1 MAEVK
6 VYTWQGKDA
15 GTMTVP
21 DALFA
26 VPVNPNVIHDVIVA
40 QDANS
45 RVVLA
50 HTKDRSEV
58 SGGGKKPWKQ
68 KGTGRARH
76 GSSRSPIW
84 VGGGV
89 THGPLAER
97 NFSVK
102 LNKKTK
108 RSALAM
114 VLSDKIQDGAFIA
127 VEDFGFPE
135 SKTKF
140 AAEMRKAL
148 PGAEGTALV
157 VVSKDEL
164 AAKRAVRNLPKTAII
179 NAQSLNV
186 RDAAKYR
193 TIVASKAAIAA
204 MIQTFTA

>member
-1 MAEVK
+1 MAQVK
-6 VYTWQGKDA
+6 VYNWQGKDA

-26 VPVNPNVIHDVIVA
+26 VAVNPNVIHDVIVA

-45 RVVLA
+45 RVILS
-50 HTKDRSEV
+50 HTKDRSQV

-84 VGGGV
+84 IGGGV

-97 NFSVK
+97 NFSQKV
-102 LNKKTK
+102 NKKTK
-108 RSALAM
+108 RNALAM
-114 VLSDKIQDGAFIA
+114 VLSDKLQDGAFVA
-127 VEDFGFPE
+127 VEDFAFPE
-135 SKTKF
+135 GKTKF

-148 PGAEGTALV
+148 PGADGSALV
-157 VVSKDEL
+157 IVSKEDV
-164 AAKRAVRNLPKTAII
+164 AAKRAVRNLPRTTVIHAH
-179 NAQSLNV
+179 SVNV

-193 TIVASKAAIAA
+193 TILASKAAIET

>member
-6 VYTWQGKDA
+6 IYNWKGEDA
-15 GTMTVP
+15 GMITLP

-26 VPVNPNVIHDVIVA
+26 VAPKANLVHEAIMA
-40 QDANS
+40 QEANN

-50 HTKDRSEV
+50 HTKDRSQV

-102 LNKKTK
+102 LNKKMK
-108 RSALAM
+108 RTALAM
-114 VLSDKIQDGAFIA
+114 VLTDKVQDGNFIA
-127 VEDFGFPE
+127 VEDFVLPE
-135 SKTKF
+135 AKTKF
-140 AAEMRKAL
+140 AAQMRNAL
-148 PGAEGTALV
+148 PGARKSALIIV
-157 VVSKDEL
+157 TPEDVIMKR
-164 AAKRAVRNLPKTAII
+164 AAKNLPKTTTIHAH
-179 NAQSLNV
+179 SLNV
-186 RDAAKYR
+186 RDAAKFR

-204 MIQTFTA
+204 LAHTFSA

>member
-6 VYTWQGKDA
+6 VYNWQGKDA
-15 GTMTVP
+15 GTMMVP

-26 VPVNPNVIHDVIVA
+26 VAANPNVIHDVIVA

-50 HTKDRSEV
+50 HVKDRSEV

-89 THGPLAER
+89 THGPQANR
-97 NFSVK
+97 NFETK

-108 RSALAM
+108 RAALAM
-114 VLSDKIQDGAFIA
+114 VLSDKLQDGAFVA
-127 VEDFGFPE
+127 VEDFSFPE
-135 SKTKF
+135 AKTKF
-140 AAEMRKAL
+140 AAAMRKAL
-148 PGAEGTALV
+148 PGAEGSALLV
-157 VVSKDEL
+157 LTKEDAV
-164 AAKRAVRNLPKTAII
+164 ARRAMRNLPKTGVILAH
-179 NAQSLNV
+179 SLNV

-193 TIVASKAAIAA
+193 TIVASKAAIAT

>member
-6 VYTWQGKDA
+6 VYNWQGKDA

-26 VPVNPNVIHDVIVA
+26 VAVNPNVVHDVIVA

-45 RVVLA
+45 RVILS
-50 HTKDRSEV
+50 HTKDRSQV

-84 VGGGV
+84 IGGGV

-97 NFSVK
+97 NFSQKV
-102 LNKKTK
+102 NKKTK
-108 RSALAM
+108 RTALAM
-114 VLSDKIQDGAFIA
+114 VLSDKLQDGAFIA
-127 VEDFGFPE
+127 VEDFAFPE
-135 SKTKF
+135 GRTKF

-148 PGAEGTALV
+148 PGSGGSALV
-157 VVSKDEL
+157 IVSKEDV
-164 AAKRAVRNLPKTAII
+164 AAKRAVRNLPKTTVIHAH
-179 NAQSLNV
+179 SMNV

-193 TIVASKAAIAA
+193 TILASKAAIAT

>member
-6 VYTWQGKDA
+6 LYTWEGKET
-15 GTMTVP
+15 GTMSLP

-26 VPVNPNVIHDVIVA
+26 VEPKPSVVHDVIVA

-58 SGGGKKPWKQ
+58 RGGGKKPWKQ

-102 LNKKTK
+102 VNKKTK
-108 RSALAM
+108 RLALAM
-114 VLSDKIQDGAFIA
+114 VLSDRLRDGAFVA
-127 VEDFGFPE
+127 VEDFNIPE
-135 SKTKF
+135 AKTKHV
-140 AAEMRKAL
+140 ATMRKAL
-148 PGAEGTALV
+148 PGTGFSALV
-157 VVSKDEL
+157 IVSTGDVAL
-164 AAKRAVRNLPKTAII
+164 KRAAANLPKTTTIHAH
-179 NAQSLNV
+179 SLNV
-186 RDAAKYR
+186 RDLAKFR
-193 TIVASKAAIAA
+193 FVLASKAAIES
-204 MIQTFTA
+204 MTDTFTA

>member
-1 MAEVK
+1 MAQVK
-6 VYTWQGKDA
+6 LYNWKGTDA
-15 GTMTVP
+15 GTVTLP

-26 VPVNPNVIHDVIVA
+26 VQPNSNLIHSVIVA
-40 QDANS
+40 QEANA

-50 HTKDRSEV
+50 HTKDRSQV

-108 RSALAM
+108 RTALAM
-114 VLSDKIQDGAFIA
+114 VLTDKLQDGAFIA

-135 SKTKF
+135 AKTKF
-140 AAEMRKAL
+140 VAQMRAAL
-148 PGAEGTALV
+148 PGARGSALIVVTADDILM
-157 VVSKDEL
+157 KR
-164 AAKRAVRNLPKTAII
+164 AAKNLPKTVTIH
-179 NAQSLNV
+179 AQSLNV

-193 TIVASKAAIAA
+193 TIVASQAAIAS
-204 MIQTFTA
+204 MIQTFSA

>member
-6 VYTWQGKDA
+6 VYNWQGKDA

-26 VPVNPNVIHDVIVA
+26 VAVNSNVIHDVIVA

-45 RVVLA
+45 RVILS
-50 HTKDRSEV
+50 HTKDRSQV

-84 VGGGV
+84 IGGGV

-97 NFSVK
+97 NFSQKV
-102 LNKKTK
+102 NKKTK
-108 RSALAM
+108 RAALAM
-114 VLSDKIQDGAFIA
+114 VLSDKLQEGTFVA

-135 SKTKF
+135 GKTKF

-148 PGAEGTALV
+148 PGARGSALV
-157 VVSKDEL
+157 IVSKEDV
-164 AAKRAVRNLPKTAII
+164 AAKRAVRNLPRTTVIHAH
-179 NAQSLNV
+179 SVNV

-193 TIVASKAAIAA
+193 TILASKAAIAT

>member
-6 VYTWQGKDA
+6 VYNWQGKDA

-21 DALFA
+21 DTLFA
-26 VPVNPNVIHDVIVA
+26 VAVNPNVVHDVIVA

-45 RVVLA
+45 RVILS
-50 HTKDRSEV
+50 HTKDRSQV

-84 VGGGV
+84 IGGGV

-97 NFSVK
+97 NFSQKV
-102 LNKKTK
+102 NKKTK
-108 RSALAM
+108 RAALAM
-114 VLSDKIQDGAFIA
+114 VLSDKLQDGTFVA
-127 VEDFGFPE
+127 VEDFAFPE
-135 SKTKF
+135 GKTKF

-148 PGAEGTALV
+148 PGAGGSALV
-157 VVSKDEL
+157 IVSKEDV
-164 AAKRAVRNLPKTAII
+164 AAKRAVRNLPRTTVIHAH
-179 NAQSLNV
+179 SVNV

-193 TIVASKAAIAA
+193 TILASKAAIAT
-204 MIQTFTA
+204 MIQTFSA

>member
-6 VYTWQGKDA
+6 LYNWKGGDVGM
-15 GTMTVP
+15 MTLP

-26 VPVNPNVIHDVIVA
+26 VAPKASLVHEVIMA
-40 QDANS
+40 QEANN

-50 HTKDRSEV
+50 HTKDRSQV

-108 RSALAM
+108 RIALAM
-114 VLSDKIQDGAFIA
+114 VLTDKVQDGNFVA
-127 VEDFGFPE
+127 VEDFVLPE
-135 SKTKF
+135 AKTKF
-140 AAEMRKAL
+140 VAQMRNAL
-148 PGAEGTALV
+148 PGARKSALIIV
-157 VVSKDEL
+157 TPEDVIMKR
-164 AAKRAVRNLPKTAII
+164 AAKNLPRTTTIHAH
-179 NAQSLNV
+179 SLNV

-204 MIQTFTA
+204 LVQTFSV

>member
-6 VYTWQGKDA
+6 VYNWQGKDA

-26 VPVNPNVIHDVIVA
+26 VAVNPNVVHDVIVA

-45 RVVLA
+45 RVILS
-50 HTKDRSEV
+50 HTKDRSQV

-108 RSALAM
+108 RTALAM
-114 VLSDKIQDGAFIA
+114 VLTDKLQDGAFIA

-135 SKTKF
+135 AKTKF
-140 AAEMRKAL
+140 VAQMRAAL
-148 PGAEGTALV
+148 PGARGSALIVVTADDILM
-157 VVSKDEL
+157 KR
-164 AAKRAVRNLPKTAII
+164 AAKNLPRTTTIH
-179 NAQSLNV
+179 AQSLNV

-193 TIVASKAAIAA
+193 TIVASKAAIAS
-204 MIQTFTA
+204 MVQTFSA

>member
-6 VYTWQGKDA
+6 VYNWQGKDA
-15 GTMTVP
+15 GTMMVP

-26 VPVNPNVIHDVIVA
+26 VAVNPNVIHDVIVA

-45 RVVLA
+45 RVILS
-50 HTKDRSEV
+50 HTKDRSQV

-84 VGGGV
+84 IGGGV

-97 NFSVK
+97 NFSQKV
-102 LNKKTK
+102 NKKTK
-108 RSALAM
+108 RAALAM
-114 VLSDKIQDGAFIA
+114 VLSDKLQDGAFVA

-135 SKTKF
+135 GKTKF
-140 AAEMRKAL
+140 AAAMRKAL
-148 PGAEGTALV
+148 PGADGSALV
-157 VVSKDEL
+157 IVSKEDV
-164 AAKRAVRNLPKTAII
+164 AAKRAVRNLPRTTVIHAH
-179 NAQSLNV
+179 SVNV

-193 TIVASKAAIAA
+193 TILASKSAIAT

>member
-1 MAEVK
+1 MAQVK
-6 VYTWQGKDA
+6 LYNWKGDDA
-15 GTMTVP
+15 GTVTLP

-26 VPVNPNVIHDVIVA
+26 VEPNSNLIHDVIVA

-45 RVVLA
+45 RVVLS
-50 HTKDRSEV
+50 HTKDRSQV

-97 NFSVK
+97 
-102 LNKKTK
+102 KTK
-108 RSALAM
+108 RTALAM
-114 VLSDKIQDGAFIA
+114 VLTDKLQDGAFIA

-135 SKTKF
+135 AKTKF
-140 AAEMRKAL
+140 VAQMRAAL
-148 PGAEGTALV
+148 PGARGSALIVVTADDILM
-157 VVSKDEL
+157 KR
-164 AAKRAVRNLPKTAII
+164 AAKNLPKTTTIH
-179 NAQSLNV
+179 AQSLNV

-193 TIVASKAAIAA
+193 TIVASKAAIAS
-204 MIQTFTA
+204 MVQTFSA

>member
-1 MAEVK
+1 MAQVK
-6 VYTWQGKDA
+6 LYNLKGADA
-15 GTMTVP
+15 GMITLP

-26 VPVNPNVIHDVIVA
+26 VEPNSNLVHSVIIA
-40 QDANS
+40 QEANS

-50 HTKDRSEV
+50 HTKDRSQV

-84 VGGGV
+84 IGGGV

-108 RSALAM
+108 RVALAM
-114 VLSDKIQDGAFIA
+114 VLTDKVQDGAFIA
-127 VEDFGFPE
+127 VEDFVLPE
-135 SKTKF
+135 AKTKF
-140 AAEMRKAL
+140 VAQMRTAL
-148 PGAEGTALV
+148 PGARGSMLIVLTAEDV
-157 VVSKDEL
+157 AMKR
-164 AAKRAVRNLPKTAII
+164 AAKNLPKTTTIH
-179 NAQSLNV
+179 AQSLNV

-193 TIVASKAAIAA
+193 TIVASKAAIDS
-204 MIQTFTA
+204 MVQTFSA